1 MYRNFMRKRRI
12 GLIGVLAAGCLLQS
26 AEAAT
31 TTTTTFQVSVT
42 LTATCTINSAGAL
55 NFGPSVGILN
65 ANVDQSSAIQVTCSN
80 STPYTIGLDA
90 GQGSGATVA
99 TRKLTGGSVTINYTL
114 YSDSS
119 HSVVWGNGPSDLVSG
134 TGNGTSQSYTV
145 FGRIPTQTTPAP
157 GTYVDTIT
165 VTVSY

>member
-90 GQGSGATVA
+90 GQGSG
-99 TRKLTGGSVTINYTL
+99 VTINSTL